1 MSDSQ
6 NLYHRDKPDLHDG
19 LLNGVLVFDK
29 RALIQATTVNGE
41 PWTISLEGVSTLRVI
56 DMREGNIILDCEVM
70 ETSEIAGDALEELFR
85 GNQRDTELAH
95 WKEQIDSGAR
105 KLLLITP
112 SYGATV
118 IALAKAVEAVRGHSD
133 ASVLKASSPT
143 I

>member
-70 ETSEIAGDALEELFR
+70 ETSEIAGDALEDLFR

-118 IALAKAVEAVRGHSD
+118 IALAKGVEAVRGHSD

>member
-1 MSDSQ
+1 MS
-6 NLYHRDKPDLHDG
+6 NPRILPNRDMADLHEG